1 MTPRNTTAPARNWR
15 DIPQQ
20 MSPRTMSSE
29 GRRRVTRRIL
39 KTAGFLVVLED
50 RSHETETRHKL
61 SPRKQKLLWML
72 TPSEREIALLICEG
86 RSNVQIAKQLKK
98 SVLTIKK
105 QNTSIF
111 QKTGV
116 PGRSRLMALL
126 R

>member
-1 MTPRNTTAPARNWR
+1 M
-15 DIPQQ
+15 
-20 MSPRTMSSE
+20 
-29 GRRRVTRRIL
+29 
-39 KTAGFLVVLED
+39 VLED
-50 RSHETETRHKL
+50 RSHETESTPKL
-61 SPRKQKLLWML
+61 STRKQKLLWML

-86 RSNVQIAKQLKK
+86 RSNAQIAQQLKK

-116 PGRSRLMALL
+116 PGRSRFMALL